1 MRRRLIPRHHFFA
14 QLACLHILFALKL
27 PFFHSSLDLV
37 ITHKTSRHVTVYSGS
52 KGNTL
57 LGAVGRKGRGLSEG
71 REVEGS
77 RENRGGG
84 SSGSTSTP
92 SNSLPIPPLVPGV
105 GEGKWHA
112 KNRQRRLRHKLAR
125 QGYFELVGEVG
136 ALREKLELFE
146 RREEEGQRVQAI
158 EDRGRGGQSGEAKP
172 PLEGSRPH
180 QKSQKSRRKRDRSEE
195 KSSSRRKEKD
205 RSEGATQIF
214 NIQNAWF

>member
-1 MRRRLIPRHHFFA
+1 M
-14 QLACLHILFALKL
+14 
-27 PFFHSSLDLV
+27 DLV
-37 ITHKTSRHVTVYSGS
+37 IRHETSRHVTVYSGS

-77 RENRGGG
+77 RENRGRG

-105 GEGKWHA
+105 VPGYGKNHA
-112 KNRQRRLRHKLAR
+112 KNCKRRQKQKLAR
-125 QGYFELVGEVG
+125 QRCFELVGEVG
-136 ALREKLELFE
+136 DLREKLDKFE

-172 PLEGSRPH
+172 PREGSRPH
-180 QKSQKSRRKRDRSEE
+180 H
-195 KSSSRRKEKD
+195 KSSSRKKHSD
-205 RSEGATQIF
+205 RSEDRKNEKSSKRVSEGVTQIF
-214 NIQNAWF
+214 NIKNAWF